1 VKLTSAGAVLAA
13 ATSLASILLV
23 PVLFAL
29 GGIGFA
35 QGRRLKALR
44 RLAVPLMLGSIL
56 LFAKGCIAL
65 AGAWLLAPGAQVCFL
80 YAVAEAFLWLSGREL
95 DNVLEDFL
103 NARRSMDSVICTIV
117 LVLITFVPSWFFY
130 QLFVVDEMC
139 RA

>member
-1 VKLTSAGAVLAA
+1 MPAFGSRAGDA
-13 ATSLASILLV
+13 
-23 PVLFAL
+23 F
-29 GGIGFA
+29 
-35 QGRRLKALR
+35 KAYK
-44 RLAVPLMLGSIL
+44 VT
-56 LFAKGCIAL
+56 KL
-65 AGAWLLAPGAQVCFL
+65 AGKVGKVGDVAEIGGKAITGDVKFL